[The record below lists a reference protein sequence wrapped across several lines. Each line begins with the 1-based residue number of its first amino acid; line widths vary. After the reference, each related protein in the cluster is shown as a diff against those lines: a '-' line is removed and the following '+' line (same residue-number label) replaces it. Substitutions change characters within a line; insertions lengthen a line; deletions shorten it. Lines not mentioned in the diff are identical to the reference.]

1 MPLELKI
8 PTVGESITEVEIG
21 GWLKKQGE
29 TVQKDEPVVTLESEK
44 ATVELPAPEAG
55 TISQVLKQKG
65 ETAKVGEVIAYLEKD
80 GQGKTQQKPVEKKAE
95 EKPQP
100 KSEPAKAGTPRPT
113 PAPETASPTP
123 KAFGAASDS
132 RAPAAPATESKP
144 WEKRVM
150 PAAQRALEEHGV
162 SADQVEATGPGG
174 RLLKEDVQR
183 YVEAKDQKPAT
194 PKAQLPRA
202 ASPEAAQS
210 AERQEEVVPMS
221 RLRRT
226 VAERLVQA
234 QQAAALLTTF
244 NEIDMSAIMALRK
257 EYGGAFQQKY
267 NVKLGFM
274 SFFVKASIDALRQF
288 PAVNA
293 EVRGTDIVYHNYFDI
308 GVAIGGGKGLVVPV
322 LRNAERMSFAELEV
336 AIGDFGRRAK
346 ENKLKV
352 DELQGGTFTISNGGV
367 YGSLLSTPIVNPPQ
381 SGVLGMHA
389 IQDRPVAREGNV
401 VIRPMMYVALTYD
414 HRIVDGREAVSCLKR
429 IKEAIES
436 PARML
441 MEV

>member
-1 MPLELKI
+1 MALELKV

-29 TVQKDEPVVTLESEK
+29 VVQKDEPVVTLESEK
-44 ATVELPAPEAG
+44 ATVELPAPETG
-55 TISQVLKQKG
+55 TITQVLKQKG
-65 ETAKVGEVIAYLEKD
+65 EVAKVGEVIAYLEKD
-80 GQGKTQQKPVEKKAE
+80 GQAKTPQKSPEKK
-95 EKPQP
+95 
-100 KSEPAKAGTPRPT
+100 
-113 PAPETASPTP
+113 PEGSVAR
-123 KAFGAASDS
+123 AASDS
-132 RAPAAPATESKP
+132 GGTPRASTEPKP
-144 WEKRVM
+144 SEKRIM
-150 PAAQRALEEHGV
+150 PAAQRALEEHGL
-162 SADQVEATGPGG
+162 SAEQVEVTGPGG
-174 RLLKEDVQR
+174 RLLKEDVLR
-183 YVEAKDQKPAT
+183 YIESKDQKAPA
-194 PKAQLPRA
+194 P
-202 ASPEAAQS
+202 AAQVPPVTRTES
-210 AERQEEVVPMS
+210 APSPDRQEEVVPMS

-234 QQAAALLTTF
+234 QHAAALLTTF

-257 EYGGAFQQKY
+257 EYGEAFQQKY

-274 SFFVKASIDALRQF
+274 SFFVKACIDALKQF
-288 PAVNA
+288 PALNA
-293 EVRGTDIVYHNYFDI
+293 EVRGVNIVYHNFYDI
-308 GVAIGGGKGLVVPV
+308 GVAIGSGKGLVVPV
-322 LRNAERMSFAELEV
+322 LRNAERMSFAEIEI
-336 AIGDFGRRAK
+336 AIGDFARRAK

-414 HRIVDGREAVSCLKR
+414 HRLVDGREAVSCLKR
-429 IKEAIES
+429 IKETIES